1 MKLYNTLT
9 RKVEEFIPN
18 EDGKVKLYTCGP
30 TVYHYAHIGNIRN
43 YIGHDIL
50 DKTLRYLGYDVTR
63 AMNITDVGHLT
74 SDSDSGEDKMEVAR
88 KREHKSSMEIAK
100 FYTDAFFEDFSLVN
114 CKMPEIV
121 SPATENIDMY
131 IKIIEKLLK
140 DEYAYISG
148 GNVYFDISKLND
160 YYVLTN
166 HQEDDLVVG
175 ARDVVEEDSNKRNQA
190 DFALWFT
197 TSKFENHELLWDS
210 PWGKGYPGWH
220 IECSG
225 ISIKYLGEHLDIHGG
240 GVDNI
245 FPHHTNEIAQSEAYL
260 GHKWCNYW
268 FHNEHLLDQTGK
280 MSKSKGAILTVT
292 KLKENGF
299 DPLAFRFMCLN
310 SHYRK
315 QLVFSY
321 DALTQ
326 AESTL
331 KKLRNK
337 IKSLSDS
344 GELDRN
350 LYKIYNNKF
359 ILEIS
364 NDLNTANAITVIY
377 ELLKDSYVSDKTKIS
392 LITSFD
398 EVLSLN
404 LISNEEEN
412 LENDAYI
419 KEKIAERNEAKKN
432 KNYVLADEIRDNL
445 LKEGIKLIDTREG
458 TIYEIIKD

>member
-9 RKVEEFIPN
+9 RKVEEFVPN

-175 ARDVVEEDSNKRNQA
+175 ARDGVEEDSNKRNQA

-377 ELLKDSYVSDKTKIS
+377 ELLKDFYVSDKTKIS

-412 LENDAYI
+412 LQNDAYI

-458 TIYEIIKD
+458 TIYEIIKG